1 MMTREERLISM
12 RGVDLIQVGEK
23 LGLKITKNDLKKG
36 KMSVVQKILEAEK
49 AEDNTE
55 EQPKKKEPINIIKPD
70 DLVPAETPAEV
81 LVEAPKT
88 ENKAPE
94 KETKQNIKA
103 NTKRANL
110 KLTELTYKGE
120 TKSIREWANELEMP
134 WPTLYDRVNRN
145 GWSVEDAIEIPLGRR
160 RPRAKK
166 EEK

>member
-1 MMTREERLISM
+1 MMTREEKLISM

-36 KMSVVQKILEAEK
+36 KMLIVQKILEAEK
-49 AEDNTE
+49 AEDAE
-55 EQPKKKEPINIIKPD
+55 WEQPQKKEPISIIKPD
-70 DLVPAETPAEV
+70 DLIPMETSAEIP
-81 LVEAPKT
+81 VEAPKT
-88 ENKAPE
+88 ENKAPK
-94 KETKQNIKA
+94 KEAKQNIKT

-145 GWSVEDAIEIPLGRR
+145 GWSVEDAIEIPLGGR

-166 EEK
+166 

>member
-1 MMTREERLISM
+1 MMTREEKLISM
-12 RGVDLIQVGEK
+12 RGADLIQVGEK

-36 KMSVVQKILEAEK
+36 KMSVIQKILEAEN

-55 EQPKKKEPINIIKPD
+55 EQSKKTEPISIIKPD
-70 DLVPAETPAEV
+70 DLVPAEIPAEV
-81 LVEAPKT
+81 PAEAPKT
-88 ENKAPE
+88 QNKAPK
-94 KETKQNIKA
+94 KEAKQNVKA
-103 NTKRANL
+103 NVKRANL

-145 GWSVEDAIEIPLGRR
+145 GWSVEDAIEIPLGGR

-166 EEK
+166 